1 MRLSL
6 GASSLNV
13 RNLDHSQEF
22 YQNVFEFRPV
32 AHGDLDETRIHD
44 LMTARRTVINPTT
57 SIPDAAAFISRGYL
71 RHLPVSGDTG
81 LAGMLD
87 VTDVCRPLID
97 PDLSQR
103 PTTSNA
109 PSR

>member
-6 GASSLNV
+6 RASLLNV
-13 RNLDHSQEF
+13 RNLDRSQEF
-22 YQNVFEFRPV
+22 YQNVFEFQPV

-44 LMTARRTVINPTT
+44 L
-57 SIPDAAAFISRGYL
+57 
-71 RHLPVSGDTG
+71 
-81 LAGMLD
+81 
-87 VTDVCRPLID
+87 TDVCRRLID

-109 PSR
+109 QSR